1 MPPSRSKVSVSS
13 RPIMRPAPPRRP
25 IVGRPMTLNRGPYRS
40 YVNPARRVTNVGRPR
55 RISTMQY
62 RRPGTSYS
70 VGGAYRQP
78 RRPTLAQSLASQ
90 PEDAFWSGVQ
100 HLFPSQAVS
109 EWEQAAQEFAD
120 NYQYPSPEELMSQ
133 AASSVDS
140 MAQEAV
146 DAYARNHPWLGGL
159 AQQALQT
166 AERQARQHGYL
177 PKRSSSLPPPKG
189 KGKKK

>member
-1 MPPSRSKVSVSS
+1 MPPSRSKVSVSA
-13 RPIMRPAPPRRP
+13 RPVMRPAPVRRP

-40 YVNPARRVTNVGRPR
+40 YVNPARRVINVGRPR

-78 RRPTLAQSLASQ
+78 NRPTLQQSLASQ

-100 HLFPSQAVS
+100 HLFPPDAFSTDDFTHPQ
-109 EWEQAAQEFAD
+109 D
-120 NYQYPSPEELMSQ
+120 ILSQ
-133 AASSVDS
+133 AASSIDAY
-140 MAQEAV
+140 AQEAV
-146 DAYARNHPWLGGL
+146 DAYAQDHPWLGGL

-166 AERQARQHGYL
+166 AEDQARQKGYL
-177 PKRSSSLPPPKG
+177 PSRPRSSSVPPPKKR
-189 KGKKK
+189 KGKKKRSYVSRR